1 MLASRDTRFL
11 LPALGALLVLA
22 PSTAA
27 RAQGGGGEAEARA
40 RMGAAPLLLIE
51 TTGGELIRGRPV
63 GWVDDWILLRD
74 GRRIALGEIARAEA
88 LRPRTGEGARWG
100 AVAGAAAGTGVLLAS
115 SGEGGASA
123 AEGVLYVSGG
133 ALLGAAA
140 GALWGSQLHR
150 RELIYSA
157 SPADA
162 PAQQTGLIEH
172 RLGGGP
178 GAVRTRLAIT
188 PFVGIGSHGAR
199 TTTSDGDE
207 VGITS
212 SQEVGLQLQY
222 ALGPRSVVRLAGSAI
237 RTAVELE
244 FGGSRTIL
252 DDRIWLARA
261 ELGLE
266 LRMRS
271 NVPGYLVL
279 AADAFYNPHG
289 YVPVLDLES
298 GQLEPDG
305 IDAGVIPRIGAGV
318 GLDFFTAGDR
328 RVRIE
333 GIYRVG
339 RYTAPEVEARGFDP
353 TRITQDATLTVGLH
367 LPLVRPAPER

>member
-1 MLASRDTRFL
+1 E
-11 LPALGALLVLA
+11 
-22 PSTAA
+22 
-27 RAQGGGGEAEARA
+27 GEADARA
-40 RMGAAPLLLIE
+40 RIGAAPLLLIE
-51 TTGGELIRGRPV
+51 TTGGELIRGRPI

-74 GRRIALGEIARAEA
+74 GRRIAFGEIARAES

-100 AVAGAAAGTGVLLAS
+100 AVFGAAVGTGWLLAS
-115 SGEGGASA
+115 SGEGGVSA

-133 ALLGAAA
+133 ALLGVAA
-140 GALWGSQLHR
+140 GALWGSQQHR
-150 RELIYSA
+150 PELIYSA

-172 RLGGGP
+172 RLGGSP

-188 PFVGIGSHGAR
+188 PFVGIGRHGAR
-199 TTTSDGDE
+199 TVTSDGDE

-212 SQEVGLQLQY
+212 SQEVGVQVQY
-222 ALGPRSVVRLAGSAI
+222 AMGPRSAVRLGGSAI

-244 FGGSRTIL
+244 LAGTRTIL

-289 YVPVLDLES
+289 YVPVLDLDS
-298 GQLEPDG
+298 GHLAPEG
-305 IDAGVIPRIGAGV
+305 IDAGVIPRIGAGL
-318 GLDFFTAGDR
+318 GFDFFTAGDR
-328 RVRIE
+328 RIRLE
-333 GIYRVG
+333 GIY
-339 RYTAPEVEARGFDP
+339 
-353 TRITQDATLTVGLH
+353 
-367 LPLVRPAPER
+367 